1 MEPIPKPLLRRLI
14 LTFLVGIGCFVV
26 GLALFVVKA
35 DRSFFTLSAL
45 ILLGSLIKAA
55 LLHRLI
61 RRKAYTTIEGTCMDV
76 RLKMLGQSREV
87 LLTDP
92 EGQELRLLIGK
103 EHKIQPG
110 SCYRF
115 YFKDASGISPGKNPL
130 MEKALLTDNLL
141 GVEALASL
149 PEPTET
155 TAQDV

>member
-14 LTFLVGIGCFVV
+14 LIFLVGIGCFVV
-26 GLALFVVKA
+26 GITLLIVQK
-35 DRSFFTLSAL
+35 DLSFFALSAL
-45 ILLGSLIKAA
+45 ILLGSFIKAA

-76 RLKMLGQSREV
+76 RPKMLGQSREV

-92 EGQELRLLIGK
+92 EGQKLRLLIGK

-149 PEPTET
+149 PEPTES